1 MAANKIPVSGNRGSL
16 SKIDRIHDQW
26 CRDNGY
32 PTKAQAEKAQ
42 IDYKKFHR
50 MIVTQLQAPSI
61 KFQASRAK
69 LQAPSSSDSHPKRKV
84 QAPSPE

>member
-1 MAANKIPVSGNRGSL
+1 MAAHRKYDHLIH
-16 SKIDRIHDQW
+16 RIHDQW

-32 PTKAQAEKAQ
+32 PTKAQAEEAQ

-61 KFQASRAK
+61 K
-69 LQAPSSSDSHPKRKV
+69 LQAPKAKRQASSCSDPSPKR
-84 QAPSPE
+84 QAQASSPE